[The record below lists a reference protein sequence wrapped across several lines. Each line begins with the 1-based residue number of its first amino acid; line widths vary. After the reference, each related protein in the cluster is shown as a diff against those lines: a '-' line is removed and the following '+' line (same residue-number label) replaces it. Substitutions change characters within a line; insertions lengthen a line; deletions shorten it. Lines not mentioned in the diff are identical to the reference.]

1 MGGSGAISIADVLE
15 VVSDFEPFEP
25 GGVSTGLVAWELHSL
40 EPKINGLVAQAA
52 EEGLLEHA
60 GVDHR
65 SGQALWRLTEHGR
78 EALEALE

>member
-1 MGGSGAISIADVLE
+1 MGGNGTISLTDVLE

-25 GGVSTGLVAWELHSL
+25 AGVSTGLVAWELHSM
-40 EPKINGLVAQAA
+40 EPAISRLV
-52 EEGLLEHA
+52 EEALRAGMLEHC

-78 EALEALE
+78 EVLRTA